1 MDKIK
6 NTKMPVFTILKV
18 LILSYVVTA
27 VMLLLLAALLFKL
40 ELSEG
45 IVDGGIVFTYE
56 LSCFL
61 GGFVMGKL
69 QKTRKFLWGLAI
81 GCMYYIVLLAVSLIM
96 KQEGSQVTGDLL
108 TSMALCIGSGML
120 GGMLS

>member
-1 MDKIK
+1 MDKMK
-6 NTKMPVFTILKV
+6 NTKIPVFTILKV

-45 IVDGGIVFTYE
+45 IVDGAIVFTYV

-96 KQEGSQVTGDLL
+96 KQEGAQVTGDLL

>member
-1 MDKIK
+1 MDKMK
-6 NTKMPVFTILKV
+6 NTKIPVFTILKV

-27 VMLLLLAALLFKL
+27 VMLLLLAALLFKM

-45 IVDGGIVFTYE
+45 IVDGGIVSTYV

-96 KQEGSQVTGDLL
+96 KQEGAQVTGDLL